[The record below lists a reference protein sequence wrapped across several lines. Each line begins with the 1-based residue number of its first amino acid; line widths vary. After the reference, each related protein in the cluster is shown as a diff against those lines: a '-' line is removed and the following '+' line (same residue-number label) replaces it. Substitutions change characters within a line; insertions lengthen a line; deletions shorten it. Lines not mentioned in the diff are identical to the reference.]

1 MRTQTL
7 REVMTTDVVSA
18 TRDMPFKE
26 MVELLAAKQVS
37 GAPVVDA
44 DGVVVG
50 VVSETDLLPKRAR
63 RAGSSWRL
71 RLSGRTSRGEQ
82 GTVVGDVLTA
92 PAVTAHADTP
102 VATAAR
108 LVLRRGVTR
117 LPVVDDAGR
126 LVGIVCPRDLLRAFL
141 RPDTLLAA
149 EINEQFFRHALGIVV
164 TPATVTVEVHDG
176 VVTLSGQVDRK
187 SQIPAALELTA
198 QVEGVVDVIDQLDFV
213 FDDSH
218 FGPAD
223 EVKVGLSD
231 F

>member
-7 REVMTTDVVSA
+7 REVMTTDVVSV

-26 MVELLAAKQVS
+26 MVELLAAERVS

-50 VVSETDLLPKRAR
+50 VVSETDLLSKRAR
-63 RAGSSWRL
+63 PAGRSWRL

-82 GTVVGDVLTA
+82 GTVVGDLLTA

-149 EINEQFFRHALGIVV
+149 EINEQVFRHALGIVV
-164 TPATVTVEVHDG
+164 TSATVTVEVHDG

-198 QVEGVVDVIDQLDFV
+198 QVEGVVDVIDQLGFV

-223 EVKVGLSD
+223 EVKVGLTD